1 MPRFTVTLTAAF
13 FAVSSVTAADVEL
26 PVMKEPSEVIVFSK
40 KSWCTVIG
48 YTKSE
53 DDEQI
58 FEDTYK
64 ELQEGCSFATA
75 SSESMLAKY
84 ELSKKDLPAA
94 VLLRNFNDSGKD
106 IKNRREV
113 VIGSVKKKSIASWDK
128 ESLVEFITK
137 QGVAPLISP
146 GGGPDDKARWALA
159 MKSKLPKLVWYYEST
174 KQYKDVV
181 EAFKVEDDAEP
192 EFFPQVLIIMLQYT
206 GDDEIKKQMRQM
218 GQIPDKT
225 DMKKMPIVAGGG
237 KVIASGLKTSK
248 AIQKELRKIL
258 QLSGPKKKEEKGGP
272 ESLGAARK
280 EWVTAKKKKEDAVAV
295 EEFLVARDEF
305 EKQKAA
311 FKAMEALAEKPE
323 HVLLA
328 QKSKVELEAEL
339 EKESDAEKKKVIEDL
354 IKDEL

>member
-1 MPRFTVTLTAAF
+1 
-13 FAVSSVTAADVEL
+13 
-26 PVMKEPSEVIVFSK
+26 MKEPSEVIVFSK

-64 ELQEGCSFATA
+64 ELQEGCNFATA
-75 SSESMLAKY
+75 SSENMLAKY

-159 MKSKLPKLVWYYEST
+159 M
-174 KQYKDVV
+174 
-181 EAFKVEDDAEP
+181 
-192 EFFPQVLIIMLQYT
+192 
-206 GDDEIKKQMRQM
+206 
-218 GQIPDKT
+218 
-225 DMKKMPIVAGGG
+225 
-237 KVIASGLKTSK
+237 
-248 AIQKELRKIL
+248 
-258 QLSGPKKKEEKGGP
+258 
-272 ESLGAARK
+272 
-280 EWVTAKKKKEDAVAV
+280 
-295 EEFLVARDEF
+295 
-305 EKQKAA
+305 
-311 FKAMEALAEKPE
+311 
-323 HVLLA
+323 
-328 QKSKVELEAEL
+328 
-339 EKESDAEKKKVIEDL
+339 
-354 IKDEL
+354 